1 MEWTASS
8 CQGTLSDR
16 TYDSGA
22 ASDYN
27 APDRCTHGD
36 FPKED
41 NGRIERSEARYIRGF
56 LRRLGCDSLTP
67 EDFRF
72 DEEIGCANGCMLMQ
86 VMYAVIDGSLQ
97 HLDLPDP
104 EVMVLPGVRW
114 GAFDVLL
121 TPAYWRGQAWQHE
134 KIGTYEGLR
143 LGHNLAEEVAACL
156 LGGFGMKAE
165 IGLAAFARLRDRQLL
180 EGTPSNYELET
191 ALAEPFSIRG
201 TFRHYR
207 FPKQKARYLSACLER
222 LETFYEPS
230 DDVAL
235 RDQLAKLPGIG
246 LKTASW
252 IVRNYRASNSVA
264 VIDVHILR
272 AGCHINLFSPD
283 MEPHRD
289 YRALEGQFLS
299 FASALGTAAGML
311 DGLIW
316 DYMRH
321 LTSVGIRLP
330 RPSDDGRQPGLFA
343 GETVCSALQQPTVP

>member
-1 MEWTASS
+1 
-8 CQGTLSDR
+8 
-16 TYDSGA
+16 
-22 ASDYN
+22 
-27 APDRCTHGD
+27 
-36 FPKED
+36 
-41 NGRIERSEARYIRGF
+41 
-56 LRRLGCDSLTP
+56 
-67 EDFRF
+67 
-72 DEEIGCANGCMLMQ
+72 MQ

-97 HLDLPDP
+97 HLELPDP

-121 TPAYWRGQAWQHE
+121 TPAFWRGQAWQHE

-222 LETFYEPS
+222 LKTFDEPS
-230 DDVAL
+230 DDAAF
-235 RDQLAKLPGIG
+235 RDKLAEFPGIG

-252 IVRNYRASNSVA
+252 IVRNHRASKCVA

-272 AGCHINLFSPD
+272 AGRHISLFSPE
-283 MEPHRD
+283 MEPQRH
-289 YRALEGQFLS
+289 YRVLEKRFLS
-299 FASALGTAAGML
+299 FATALGVATGML
-311 DGLIW
+311 DGLMW
-316 DYMRH
+316 DYMR
-321 LTSVGIRLP
+321 RLP
-330 RPSDDGRQPGLFA
+330 STPTKPPKRLRDHSQPELFAPDSSGAASQQPG
-343 GETVCSALQQPTVP
+343 VHRSVVLQ